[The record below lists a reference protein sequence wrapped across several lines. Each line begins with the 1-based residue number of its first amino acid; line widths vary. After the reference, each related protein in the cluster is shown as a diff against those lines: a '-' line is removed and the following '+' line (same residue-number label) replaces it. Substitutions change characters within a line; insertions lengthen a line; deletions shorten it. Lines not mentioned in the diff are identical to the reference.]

1 MEFYLNKFR
10 VEIVE
15 FFNAETLREI
25 DYGILDLSRIQ
36 DHELKEVLIFFE
48 EFLTMELKL
57 NYLEN
62 ETGLFSVQIIDDK
75 YCYDEFGYVIEADS
89 ICELKE
95 LVLSENRIWYVFDE
109 ILAEKIISSTGV
121 GNEYM
126 SELSKETK

>member
-25 DYGILDLSRIQ
+25 DYGILDLSKVQ
-36 DHELKEVLIFFE
+36 DHELREVLIFFE

-62 ETGLFSVQIIDDK
+62 ETGLFRVQIIDDK

-109 ILAEKIISSTGV
+109 ILAEKIISSTG
-121 GNEYM
+121 GR
-126 SELSKETK
+126 K

>member
-1 MEFYLNKFR
+1 MEFNLNKFR

-15 FFNAETLREI
+15 FFNVETLREI
-25 DYGILDLSRIQ
+25 DYGILDLSKVQ
-36 DHELKEVLIFFE
+36 DHELREVLIFFE

-62 ETGLFSVQIIDDK
+62 ETGLFRVRIIDGK
-75 YCYDEFGYVIEADS
+75 YCYDEFGYVIEANS

-109 ILAEKIISSTGV
+109 ILAEKIISSARG
-121 GNEYM
+121 
-126 SELSKETK
+126 

>member
-1 MEFYLNKFR
+1 MEFNLNKFR

-36 DHELKEVLIFFE
+36 DYELKEVLIFFE

-62 ETGLFSVQIIDDK
+62 ETGLFRVQIIDDK

-109 ILAEKIISSTGV
+109 ILAEKIISSTG
-121 GNEYM
+121 GR
-126 SELSKETK
+126 K

>member
-89 ICELKE
+89 ICELKK

-109 ILAEKIISSTGV
+109 ILAEKIISSTG
-121 GNEYM
+121 GR
-126 SELSKETK
+126 K

>member
-15 FFNAETLREI
+15 FFNAETLMEI

-62 ETGLFSVQIIDDK
+62 ETGLFRVQIIDDK
-75 YCYDEFGYVIEADS
+75 YCYDEFGYVIKADS

-109 ILAEKIISSTGV
+109 ILAEKIISSTG
-121 GNEYM
+121 GR
-126 SELSKETK
+126 K

>member
-1 MEFYLNKFR
+1 MEFNLNKFR

>member
-1 MEFYLNKFR
+1 MEFNLNKFR

-62 ETGLFSVQIIDDK
+62 ETGLFRVQIIDDK

-89 ICELKE
+89 ICELKK

-109 ILAEKIISSTGV
+109 ILAEKIISSTG
-121 GNEYM
+121 GR
-126 SELSKETK
+126 K

>member
-1 MEFYLNKFR
+1 MEFNLNKFR

-62 ETGLFSVQIIDDK
+62 ETGLFRVQIIDDK

-109 ILAEKIISSTGV
+109 ILAEKIISSTG
-121 GNEYM
+121 GR
-126 SELSKETK
+126 K

>member
-62 ETGLFSVQIIDDK
+62 ETGLFRVQIIDDK
-75 YCYDEFGYVIEADS
+75 YCYDEFGYVIKADS

-109 ILAEKIISSTGV
+109 ILAEKIISSTG
-121 GNEYM
+121 GR
-126 SELSKETK
+126 K

>member
-25 DYGILDLSRIQ
+25 DYGILDLSKVQ
-36 DHELKEVLIFFE
+36 DHELREVLIFFE

-62 ETGLFSVQIIDDK
+62 ETGLFRVRIIDGK
-75 YCYDEFGYVIEADS
+75 YCYDEFGYVIEASS

-109 ILAEKIISSTGV
+109 ILAEKIISSTG
-121 GNEYM
+121 GR
-126 SELSKETK
+126 K